1 MANSS
6 DILKAF
12 RSELN
17 GKRDAKAITLAVL
30 LDNPTSIPEHV
41 DIIGEVNRLVGELA
55 EIQDKIEM
63 TDFLLRSKEH
73 E

>member
-1 MANSS
+1 MPNSS

-12 RSELN
+12 RSELS
-17 GKRDAKAITLAVL
+17 GKRDAKATTLAVL

-41 DIIGEVNRLVGELA
+41 DIIGEVNKLVGELA

-63 TDFLLRSKEH
+63 TDFLLKSKES

>member
-6 DILKAF
+6 DILRAF

-17 GKRDAKAITLAVL
+17 GKRDAKATTLAVL

-41 DIIGEVNRLVGELA
+41 DIIAEVDKLVGELA

-63 TDFLLRSKEH
+63 TDFLLKSKES

>member
-1 MANSS
+1 MANSF
-6 DILKAF
+6 DILKGY

-17 GKRDAKAITLAVL
+17 GKRDAKATILAVL

-41 DIIGEVNRLVGELA
+41 DIIKEVDKLVGELA

-63 TDFLLRSKEH
+63 TNFLLKSKES

>member
-17 GKRDAKAITLAVL
+17 GKRDAKATTLAVL

-41 DIIGEVNRLVGELA
+41 DIMSEVDKLVGELA
-55 EIQDKIEM
+55 DIQDKIEM
-63 TDFLLRSKEH
+63 TDFLLKSKEAQ
-73 E
+73 